1 MAILITQDRQV
12 ANLTPPEGKS
22 RITVSVKSK
31 VGSGLSV
38 ESRSGSQTKS
48 WIYRPYLNGKQ
59 IKITLS
65 SYPAMTLSQAR
76 EAHADALALVK
87 QGIDPRYARKTEKQ
101 QNEKC
106 RFFHN
111 YEKTGWHSVKPINP
125 LGRVLWLIMREHIAA
140 IWRKV

>member
-48 WIYRPYLNGKQ
+48 WIYRPYLTGKQ
-59 IKITLS
+59 IKITLG

-101 QNEKC
+101 QNEQM
-106 RFFHN
+106 
-111 YEKTGWHSVKPINP
+111 PIFSQ
-125 LGRVLWLIMREHIAA
+125 L
-140 IWRKV
+140 

>member
-1 MAILITQDRQV
+1 QSASDVNKRQLYNAKQVRQQVREMRPKMAILITQDRQV

-59 IKITLS
+59 IKITLG

-101 QNEKC
+101 QNEQM
-106 RFFHN
+106 
-111 YEKTGWHSVKPINP
+111 PIFSQ
-125 LGRVLWLIMREHIAA
+125 L
-140 IWRKV
+140 

>member
-1 MAILITQDRQV
+1 LYNAKQVRQQVREMRPKMAILITQDRQV

-59 IKITLS
+59 IKITLG

-101 QNEKC
+101 QNEQM
-106 RFFHN
+106 
-111 YEKTGWHSVKPINP
+111 PIFSQ
-125 LGRVLWLIMREHIAA
+125 L
-140 IWRKV
+140 